1 MGVIQEAGKVMAKG
15 KPTTYEEFE
24 AELLERPGV
33 RREFEALQPKYDLI
47 RALIQRRHQ
56 QGISQAELAKMVGMQ
71 QPAISRLENGSHSTA
86 IGTVIKVASALG
98 LEICLKD
105 RA

>member
-1 MGVIQEAGKVMAKG
+1 MRAILEAGYVMTAR

-47 RALIQRRHQ
+47 RALIQRRHE
-56 QGISQAELAKMVGMQ
+56 QGISQTQLARMVGMQ

-86 IGTVIKVASALG
+86 ISTFLKVASALD
-98 LEICLKD
+98 LEISLKA